1 MEKQSRETCSFVATH
16 FFSSPAGCLTTLSVS
31 QIALHRM
38 VQLINNESEASSLIE
53 VLS

>member
-1 MEKQSRETCSFVATH
+1 MEKQSRETCSSVATL
-16 FFSSPAGCLTTLSVS
+16 FFSTLSVS